1 MSPQLV
7 RLLTILLLVLIHLF
21 LFRVIRAI
29 WVGIKPTRETRARGN
44 RFARNSRQASVLIV
58 RTPETLSGQ
67 RHELNLELTI
77 GRAATCDVTIDDS
90 YASQIQIGRAVQ
102 QECRDPSQIH
112 ARIFRR
118 EGGHVLEDLGSTNG
132 TYLNRQ
138 KVSSATTL
146 RTGDHLQVG
155 STVFE
160 VMP

>member
-29 WVGIKPTRETRARGN
+29 WVGIKPARETHSRRN
-44 RFARNSRQASVLIV
+44 RFIRNDRPASVLIV
-58 RTPETLSGQ
+58 RTPETLSGH
-67 RHELNLELTI
+67 RPELGIEITI

-90 YASQIQIGRAVQ
+90 YASQI
-102 QECRDPSQIH
+102 H

-118 EGGHVLEDLGSTNG
+118 EGDHVLEDLGSTNG

-146 RTGDHLQVG
+146 RTGDHLQIG

-160 VMP
+160 VMS

>member
-29 WVGIKPTRETRARGN
+29 WVGIKPSRETRIRRN
-44 RFARNSRQASVLIV
+44 RFVRNDRPASVLII

-67 RHELNLELTI
+67 RHELGIEITI

-90 YASQIQIGRAVQ
+90 YASQI
-102 QECRDPSQIH
+102 H

-118 EGGHVLEDLGSTNG
+118 EGDHVLEDLGSTNG

-146 RTGDHLQVG
+146 RTGDHLQIG

-160 VMP
+160 AMS

>member
-1 MSPQLV
+1 MSPQIV

-44 RFARNSRQASVLIV
+44 RFVRNNRQASVLIV

-90 YASQIQIGRAVQ
+90 YA
-102 QECRDPSQIH
+102 SQIH

>member
-29 WVGIKPTRETRARGN
+29 
-44 RFARNSRQASVLIV
+44 LIV

-90 YASQIQIGRAVQ
+90 YASQI
-102 QECRDPSQIH
+102 H

-118 EGGHVLEDLGSTNG
+118 EGGHVSEDLGSTNG

-160 VMP
+160 VMS

>member
-1 MSPQLV
+1 MSPQVV

-29 WVGIKPTRETRARGN
+29 WVGIKPDRETRSRAN
-44 RFARNSRQASVLIV
+44 RFIRNNKQASVLIV

-67 RHELNLELTI
+67 RHELNLEITI

-90 YASQIQIGRAVQ
+90 YASQI
-102 QECRDPSQIH
+102 H

-118 EGGHVLEDLGSTNG
+118 EGEHVLEDLGSTNG

-160 VMP
+160 VMS

>member
-29 WVGIKPTRETRARGN
+29 WVGIKPARETRSRRN
-44 RFARNSRQASVLIV
+44 RFIRNDRPASVLIV
-58 RTPETLSGQ
+58 RTPETLSVQ
-67 RHELNLELTI
+67 RHELGIEITI

-90 YASQIQIGRAVQ
+90 YASQI
-102 QECRDPSQIH
+102 H

-118 EGGHVLEDLGSTNG
+118 EGDHVLEDLGSTNG

-146 RTGDHLQVG
+146 RTGDHLQIG

-160 VMP
+160 VMS

>member
-21 LFRVIRAI
+21 FFRVIRAV
-29 WVGIKPTRETRARGN
+29 WVGIRPTRESLPKRN
-44 RFARNSRQASVLIV
+44 RFVRNERPAQVLVV

-67 RHELNLELTI
+67 RHHLADELTI
-77 GRAATCDVTIDDS
+77 GRAATCDITIDDT
-90 YASQIQIGRAVQ
+90 YASQIHTRVSR
-102 QECRDPSQIH
+102 RDN
-112 ARIFRR
+112 
-118 EGGHVLEDLGSTNG
+118 EHVVEDLGSTNG

-146 RTGDHLQVG
+146 KTGDHLQIG
-155 STVFE
+155 STGFE